1 MKEVAVGKKYNN
13 YIITT
18 ILLLEMP
25 KSIKKSMKTPA
36 NTYWL
41 VVYLPP
47 RKNDGVRQIGS
58 SSPVLGK
65 KKLCS
70 KSPASIIY
78 PLVN

>member
-1 MKEVAVGKKYNN
+1 MKEVAVGKKNNN

-36 NTYWL
+36 NRYWL

-47 RKNDGVRQIGS
+47 
-58 SSPVLGK
+58 
-65 KKLCS
+65 
-70 KSPASIIY
+70 
-78 PLVN
+78 